1 MGDRASMEYERVRR
15 LAGQVAEAAGTLED
29 GRAALAEASGGGF
42 NLPDLPGMP
51 GGDVLTAQLFG
62 NTDNA
67 RACQSAH
74 LEAKSAGATAAQH
87 LGTAL
92 SADEGR
98 LQQVISTF
106 QQMDHESADRIA
118 AAAGDSLNVYTTHV
132 HSHSRGEL
140 GEDDQER
147 ADQINTAVDAL
158 AENPGPTVFTGD
170 LNIDYD
176 SDQVRGDVEERQTE
190 SSAAVRRLEEEL
202 GFENAGD
209 AAGPTSSYG
218 EGDQIDYVFTSPD
231 LVPGTAQK
239 VEGDPEGN
247 EDLSDHD
254 GIAVDIE
261 IPPRW

>member
-1 MGDRASMEYERVRR
+1 MGDGASMEYERVRR
-15 LAGQVAEAAGTLED
+15 LAGEIAEAADTLED
-29 GRAALAEASGGGF
+29 GRAALADASGGGF
-42 NLPDLPGMP
+42 SLPNLPD
-51 GGDVLTAQLFG
+51 VLTSRLFG

-67 RACQSAH
+67 RACQTAH
-74 LEAKSAGATAAQH
+74 LEAKSTGATAAQH

-106 QQMDHESADRIA
+106 QQMDHESADRIT
-118 AAAGDSLNVYTTHV
+118 AAAGDNLNVFTTHV
-132 HSHSRGEL
+132 HSPSRGEL
-140 GEDDQER
+140 GEDDEER

-158 AENPGPTVFTGD
+158 AESPGPTVFTGD

-176 SDQVRGDVEERQTE
+176 STQERGGVEERDTE
-190 SSAAVRRLEEEL
+190 SAAAVERLEDEL
-202 GFENAGD
+202 EFDNAGD
-209 AAGPTSSYG
+209 AAGPTSNYG

-247 EDLSDHD
+247 RDLSDHD
-254 GIAVDIE
+254 GIAVDLE
-261 IPPRW
+261 IPPGW